1 MGCPVQDQELD
12 SMILVDPFQLRIFC
26 DSVTVQSSCEVT
38 QVTATAWTVPCPP
51 VATSSIP
58 WSTPVSTDPCGS
70 TSLDTTSRTRA

>member
-1 MGCPVQDQELD
+1 
-12 SMILVDPFQLRIFC
+12 MILVDPFQLRIFC

-38 QVTATAWTVPCPP
+38 QVTATAWTAV
-51 VATSSIP
+51 TSIP